1 MAFSY
6 LVGCLPA
13 VKSQSEAY
21 AEDSSTFLWW
31 SFLDW
36 VAKVNKLFDFL
47 RNRYKAVPWRKAI
60 PVSLSP

>member
-31 SFLDW
+31 SFLD
-36 VAKVNKLFDFL
+36 
-47 RNRYKAVPWRKAI
+47 
-60 PVSLSP
+60 